1 MNRHQDQD
9 PWFDDDA
16 GPLVPAYALTRGRT
30 SSNRHDLDMITLVV
44 TVSTGI
50 GLSRLEHEYREIV
63 RFCGVP
69 KSVAEISAEIR
80 RPLAV
85 TKVLVGDLID
95 DGYVAYR
102 SPRPMNVDSADIN
115 LLRTVLDGIR
125 AL

>member
-1 MNRHQDQD
+1 MTDSRE
-9 PWFDDDA
+9 PWFEDDS
-16 GPLVPAYALTRGRT
+16 GPLVPAYAVTRGRT
-30 SSNRHDLDMITLVV
+30 TSSRHELDVITLVI

-50 GLSRLEHEYREIV
+50 GLMRLEPEYRHIMAL
-63 RFCGVP
+63 CGTP
-69 KSVAEISAEIR
+69 RSVAEIAAGIG

-85 TKVLVGDLID
+85 TKILIGDLID

-102 SPRPMNVDSADIN
+102 SPRPMNADSADIN

>member
-1 MNRHQDQD
+1 MTDPRE

-16 GPLVPAYALTRGRT
+16 GPLVPAYAVTRGRT
-30 SSNRHDLDMITLVV
+30 TSNRHELDMITLVI
-44 TVSTGI
+44 TMSTGL
-50 GLSRLEHEYREIV
+50 GLTRLEPEYREILQL
-63 RFCGVP
+63 CGVP

-85 TKVLVGDLID
+85 TKILIGDLID

-102 SPRPMNVDSADIN
+102 SPRPMNADSADIN

>member
-1 MNRHQDQD
+1 MTAQDT

-16 GPLVPAYALTRGRT
+16 GPLVPAYAVTRGRT
-30 SSNRHDLDMITLVV
+30 RSNSHELDMITLVI
-44 TVSTGI
+44 TMSTGI
-50 GLSRLEHEYREIV
+50 GMTRAEPEYREIL
-63 RFCGVP
+63 RLCGVP
-69 KSVAEISAEIR
+69 KSVAEISAAIR

-85 TKVLVGDLID
+85 TKVLIGDLIN

-102 SPRPMNVDSADIN
+102 SPQPMNADSADIN